1 MYNARCYDV
10 PMKVLFICRANVG
23 RSQAAM
29 EFYNQL
35 VPGQGASAGTIVDKP
50 GESLK
55 DRFGAI
61 GIITV
66 MKEHGLDMSNNE
78 RTQLTQSM
86 LAGYEKVIV
95 MAEPETIPEWL
106 ASNPKTVI
114 WTIEDAKGQS
124 LEKTRNI
131 ALQIRSKVETLA
143 ANK

>member
-1 MYNARCYDV
+1 
-10 PMKVLFICRANVG
+10 
-23 RSQAAM
+23 M

-66 MKEHGLDMSNNE
+66 MKEHGLDMSNNT
-78 RTQLTQSM
+78 RTQVTQVM
-86 LAGYEKVIV
+86 LADYDKVV
-95 MAEPETIPEWL
+95 FMAEPETIPEWL
-106 ASNPKTVI
+106 AKNPKTVI
-114 WTIEDAKGQS
+114 WTVEDAKDQS
-124 LEKTRNI
+124 LEKTREI
-131 ALQIRSKVETLA
+131 ALQIRSKVEALA